1 MKDTTAAKAHI
12 KEFSDVMECVYLGKG
27 TRNKFGYGFTRMR
40 ACSYLLFICYI
51 GSTKY
56 LSIQCIEW
64 KSIHNS
70 KRRQTKMK
78 KNPEMKYFVPCII
91 WVMGRRQFLYYM
103 CIYIHRVQKSI
114 PSKRKSLKDLINLML
129 WYHITLHRSHNAFM
143 TDS

>member
-56 LSIQCIEW
+56 LSIPGIEW

-70 KRRQTKMK
+70 KRRQTKIK
-78 KNPEMKYFVPCII
+78 TNHEMKYFVSCIL
-91 WVMGRRQFLYYM
+91 WVTGRRQFLYYM
-103 CIYIHRVQKSI
+103 CIYIHRLQKSI
-114 PSKRKSLKDLINLML
+114 PSKRKSLKDLINLMP
-129 WYHITLHRSHNAFM
+129 WYHITLHGSHNAFM

>member
-1 MKDTTAAKAHI
+1 MKDNTAAKAHI
-12 KEFSDVMECVYLGKG
+12 KEFSDVMECLYLEKG

-56 LSIQCIEW
+56 LSIQGIEW
-64 KSIHNS
+64 KSIDNS
-70 KRRQTKMK
+70 NRRQTKIK
-78 KNPEMKYFVPCII
+78 KNLEMKYFAPCIL

-103 CIYIHRVQKSI
+103 WIYIHQVHKSI
-114 PSKRKSLKDLINLML
+114 PSKRKSLKELINLML
-129 WYHITLHRSHNAFM
+129 RYHITLHGSHNAFM

>member
-12 KEFSDVMECVYLGKG
+12 KEFSDVMECVYLEKG

-78 KNPEMKYFVPCII
+78 KNPEMKYFVPCIL
-91 WVMGRRQFLYYM
+91 WVTERRQFLYYM
-103 CIYIHRVQKSI
+103 CIYIHRVKKSI
-114 PSKRKSLKDLINLML
+114 ASKRKSLKELINLMP
-129 WYHITLHRSHNAFM
+129 WYHITLHGSHNAFM